1 MSTTQQPKKP
11 SAQPSPKLAAL
22 LAKLTPAER
31 EQAIK
36 MAAALLNKRAERE
49 AKGNGVVDLTV
60 YEKGAGAGTTMDTA
74 RDDLKGDTAR
84 LEPGNDSVR
93 MSLTPENGLDD
104 RQRQQ

>member
-1 MSTTQQPKKP
+1 MMAHASTPGQSAKTLPTRWARKRAKMSTTQQPKKP
-11 SAQPSPKLAAL
+11 FAQPSPKLAAL

-60 YEKGAGAGTTMDTA
+60 K
-74 RDDLKGDTAR
+74 
-84 LEPGNDSVR
+84 P
-93 MSLTPENGLDD
+93 
-104 RQRQQ
+104 

>member
-11 SAQPSPKLAAL
+11 SAQPSPKLASL
-22 LAKLTPAER
+22 LAKATPAER

-60 YEKGAGAGTTMDTA
+60 KPD
-74 RDDLKGDTAR
+74 
-84 LEPGNDSVR
+84 
-93 MSLTPENGLDD
+93 
-104 RQRQQ
+104 